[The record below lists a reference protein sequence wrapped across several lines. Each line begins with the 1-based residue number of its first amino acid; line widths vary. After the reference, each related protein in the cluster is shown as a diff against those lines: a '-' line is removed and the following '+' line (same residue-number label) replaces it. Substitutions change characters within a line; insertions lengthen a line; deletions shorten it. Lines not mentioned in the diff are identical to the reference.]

1 MRKGLA
7 LLLMGVL
14 LVSGCTTSSMLEDK
28 GVSGDLVQNLSI
40 LGVANKLVA
49 PARSDMF
56 LYGMIYL
63 IYDPAAPNWEIE
75 QIRLGEDVFRLQ
87 LRMKRYHTGGSGESM
102 MVMKRR
108 AEQLQRELGYSGYQ
122 ILEFYEGI
130 ESETIAARRFGEAR
144 IQLVGLLPVPQK
156 QEVHHMKQEHGHDVV
171 TVHPL
176 EKEGAIV
183 IEPVQPP
190 AQVQQKHEGRF
201 PW

>member
-14 LVSGCTTSSMLEDK
+14 FVSGCTTSSMLEDR
-28 GVSGDLVQNLSI
+28 GVSGDLVQNVAI
-40 LGVANKLVA
+40 LGVAHKLLA
-49 PARSDMF
+49 PSSSDMF
-56 LYGMIYL
+56 LYGMAYL
-63 IYDPAAPNWEIE
+63 IYDPVAPNWEIE
-75 QIRLGEDVFRLQ
+75 QVRLSEDVFRLQ

-122 ILEFYEGI
+122 VLEFAEGI
-130 ESETIAARRFGEAR
+130 ESETIAARRFGEGR
-144 IQLVGLLPVPQK
+144 IQLVGLLPVAKK
-156 QEVHHMKQEHGHDVV
+156 QEVVHLKGEHSHDVV
-171 TVHPL
+171 TVHAP
-176 EKEGAIV
+176 EQGSIV

-190 AQVQQKHEGRF
+190 VQVQQKHEGRF

>member
-14 LVSGCTTSSMLEDK
+14 LVSGCTTSSMLEDR
-28 GVSGDLVQNLSI
+28 GVSGDLVQNVAI
-40 LGVANKLVA
+40 LGVAHKLLA
-49 PARSDMF
+49 PSSSDMF
-56 LYGMIYL
+56 LYGMAYL

-75 QIRLGEDVFRLQ
+75 QVRLSEDVFRLQ

-122 ILEFYEGI
+122 VLEFAEGI
-130 ESETIAARRFGEAR
+130 ESETIAARRFGEGR
-144 IQLVGLLPVPQK
+144 IQLVGLLPVAKK
-156 QEVHHMKQEHGHDVV
+156 QEVVHLKGEHGHDVV
-171 TVHPL
+171 TVHAP
-176 EKEGAIV
+176 EQGTIV

-201 PW
+201 SW

>member
-1 MRKGLA
+1 
-7 LLLMGVL
+7 
-14 LVSGCTTSSMLEDK
+14 K
-28 GVSGDLVQNLSI
+28 GVSGDLLQNVAI
-40 LGVANKLVA
+40 LGVASKLLA
-49 PARSDMF
+49 PNRSDIF
-56 LYGMIYL
+56 LYGMVYL

-75 QIRLGEDVFRLQ
+75 QVRLSEDVFRLQ

-122 ILEFYEGI
+122 VLEFAEGI
-130 ESETIAARRFGEAR
+130 ESETIAARRFGEGR
-144 IQLVGLLPVPQK
+144 IQLVGLLPVAKK
-156 QEVHHMKQEHGHDVV
+156 QEVVHLKGEHGHDIV
-171 TVHPL
+171 TVHAP
-176 EKEGAIV
+176 EQGNIV

>member
-14 LVSGCTTSSMLEDK
+14 LVSGCTTSSMLEDR
-28 GVSGDLVQNLSI
+28 GVSGDLVQNVAI
-40 LGVANKLVA
+40 LGVAHKLLA
-49 PARSDMF
+49 PSSSDMF
-56 LYGMIYL
+56 LYGMAYL

-75 QIRLGEDVFRLQ
+75 QVRLSEDVFRLQ

-122 ILEFYEGI
+122 VLEFAEGI
-130 ESETIAARRFGEAR
+130 ESETIAARRFGEGR
-144 IQLVGLLPVPQK
+144 IQLVGLLPVAKK
-156 QEVHHMKQEHGHDVV
+156 QEVVHLKGEHGHDVV
-171 TVHPL
+171 TVHAP
-176 EKEGAIV
+176 EQGSIV

-201 PW
+201 SW

>member
-14 LVSGCTTSSMLEDK
+14 LVSGCTTSSMLDDR
-28 GVSGDLVQNLSI
+28 GVSGDLVQNLAI
-40 LGVANKLVA
+40 LGTANKLIA

-75 QIRLGEDVFRLQ
+75 QVRVSEDVFSFQ

-108 AEQLQRELGYSGYQ
+108 AERLQRELGYSGYQ
-122 ILEFYEGI
+122 VLEFSEGI
-130 ESETIAARRFGEAR
+130 ESETIAARRFGEGR
-144 IQLVGLLPVPQK
+144 IQLVGLLPVVKKPEELHLK
-156 QEVHHMKQEHGHDVV
+156 EAHGHDVV
-171 TVHPL
+171 TVHAP
-176 EKEGAIV
+176 EQGHMIV

-190 AQVQQKHEGRF
+190 AQVQPKHEGRF

>member
-14 LVSGCTTSSMLEDK
+14 LVSGCTTSSMLEDR
-28 GVSGDLVQNLSI
+28 GVSGDLVQNVAI
-40 LGVANKLVA
+40 LGVAHKLLA
-49 PARSDMF
+49 PSSSDMF
-56 LYGMIYL
+56 LYGMAYL

-75 QIRLGEDVFRLQ
+75 QVRLSEDVFRLQ

-122 ILEFYEGI
+122 VLEFAEGI
-130 ESETIAARRFGEAR
+130 ESETIAARRFGEGR
-144 IQLVGLLPVPQK
+144 IQLVGLLPVTKK
-156 QEVHHMKQEHGHDVV
+156 QEVVHLKGEHGHDVV
-171 TVHPL
+171 TVHAP
-176 EKEGAIV
+176 EQGSIV

-201 PW
+201 SW

>member
-28 GVSGDLVQNLSI
+28 GVSGDLVQNVAI
-40 LGVANKLVA
+40 LGVASKLLA
-49 PARSDMF
+49 PNRSDMF

-75 QIRLGEDVFRLQ
+75 QVRLSEDVFRLQ

-122 ILEFYEGI
+122 VLEFAEGI
-130 ESETIAARRFGEAR
+130 ESETIAARRFGEGR
-144 IQLVGLLPVPQK
+144 IQLVGLLPVAKK
-156 QEVHHMKQEHGHDVV
+156 QEVVHLKGEHGHDVV
-171 TVHPL
+171 TVHAP
-176 EKEGAIV
+176 EQGSIV
-183 IEPVQPP
+183 IEPMQPP

-201 PW
+201 SW